1 MAVRGKL
8 MRQWTIAERLLAV
21 VLLPIVAM
29 LAAPR
34 LAAVV
39 ASLIDEKWAGV
50 AWIALLLAAIA
61 LTGLATLAIVR
72 SIARPLTQV
81 AATLEAVA
89 FAELPSGGALPASRG
104 EIARLLIETDRLTEV
119 LGERQRRELVHDD
132 LDRTWQATRRANLS
146 NLARRVEQATEGG
159 IQPVVDGAA
168 TLQLKA
174 GDMLVALE
182 EVRTAFDETAAAA
195 EGSRAMNQAAGQL
208 SDQVLQAVADIS
220 AQIQRGSTLG
230 RESVERAEASRKTID
245 ALAKAAEQIGGI
257 VTAINQ
263 IASQTNLLALNAT
276 IEAARAG
283 EAGRGFSV
291 VASEVKTLA
300 MRTTQSTEMIGV
312 KVAEIQSTT
321 REVVNSLDGVT
332 EAITHLSGVTQ
343 SVSAAI
349 EQQRAATEA
358 FTSSARESS
367 MAVSDV
373 AGRMAGIAEMVER
386 SRATARDVSLVAA
399 AMQAT
404 SLALCSEI
412 PDIVRKA
419 VKADLREFPRYE
431 VALTARMERG
441 SEACV
446 IPVHD
451 ISEGGA
457 RIGAVVKLAIGEDL
471 ALTFP
476 GTGVIPGKIVR
487 DGGDNYGVCFM
498 PSRLRV
504 DELRDLVTAQG
515 QAA

>member
-1 MAVRGKL
+1 

-21 VLLPIVAM
+21 ALLPLVAM
-29 LAAPR
+29 LAVPR
-34 LAAVV
+34 LAIV
-39 ASLIDEKWAGV
+39 ASLVGEKWAG
-50 AWIALLLAAIA
+50 IALAALAVAATA
-61 LTGLATLAIVR
+61 LTGLAIWAIVR
-72 SIARPLTQV
+72 SITHPLAQV

-89 FAELPSGGALPASRG
+89 YAELPSGGAVPTSRS
-104 EIARLLIETDRLTEV
+104 EIARLLTETDRLTEV

-132 LDRTWQATRRANLS
+132 LDRAWQATRRANLS

-159 IQPVVDGAA
+159 MQPVVDGAA
-168 TLQLKA
+168 TLQFKA
-174 GDMLVALE
+174 ADMLAALE
-182 EVRTAFDETAAAA
+182 EMRTAFDETAAAA

-208 SDQVLQAVADIS
+208 SDQVMQAIADIS

-230 RESVERAEASRKTID
+230 RETVERAEASRKTID
-245 ALAKAAEQIGGI
+245 ALAKAAEQISDI

-263 IASQTNLLALNAT
+263 IARQTNLLALNAT

-291 VASEVKTLA
+291 VASEVKILA
-300 MRTTQSTEMIGV
+300 TRTAQSTEMIGI

-321 REVVNSLDGVT
+321 REVVNSLEGVA

-358 FTSSARESS
+358 FTSNAHESTA
-367 MAVSDV
+367 AVSDV
-373 AGRMAGIAEMVER
+373 AGRMVGIAEMVER
-386 SRATARDVSLVAA
+386 SRATAKDVSLVAT

-404 SLALCSEI
+404 SLALCGEI
-412 PDIVRKA
+412 PDIVHKA

-431 VALTARMERG
+431 VALTARLERG
-441 SEACV
+441 GDACV
-446 IPVHD
+446 VPIQD

-457 RIGAVVKLAIGEDL
+457 RIGAAVKLAIGEDL

-476 GTGVIPGKIVR
+476 GMNAIAGKIVR

-504 DELRDLVTAQG
+504 VELRDLVTAQG